1 MVEIN
6 ENLLL
11 KIEEALISK
20 QVPHK
25 NRSFSA
31 FSMLSKEYGLTISFS
46 SPEAKLIDE
55 WFSQRVKSS
64 ATKIGSLY
72 ESCFYY
78 DCEFWKIS
86 IPIHY
91 GTIDLSPIDG
101 LIDMPTNI
109 KTRLLS
115 DPDMAI
121 SYYMHW
127 ANVYD
132 ISSFISNRA
141 LDKNSKNYS
150 NELFLAANE
159 ELMSA
164 TSAILG
170 HRVNT
175 RAAMQLRMA
184 TEMFLKSYLILKH
197 NADLKTAR
205 KYNHNI
211 LELYNRLCV
220 LESISPD
227 KEIIKVIMEFPDISD
242 RYENS
247 THISETSIFQMY
259 ELSISLAA
267 LRVREETDLD
277 TRKQIIGALNQHP
290 AHPTHT

>member
-1 MVEIN
+1 MLV
-6 ENLLL
+6 
-11 KIEEALISK
+11 SK
-20 QVPHK
+20 QIPHK
-25 NRSFSA
+25 RRSFEA
-31 FSMLSKEYGLTISFS
+31 FSILSKEYGLTINFS
-46 SPEAKLIDE
+46 SPEATLINE

-86 IPIHY
+86 IPIHF
-91 GTIDLSPIDG
+91 GTIDLSPVDG
-101 LIDMPTNI
+101 LIDMPSNI
-109 KTRLLS
+109 KKRLLNE
-115 DPDMAI
+115 PLMAI
-121 SYYMHW
+121 RYYIHW
-127 ANVYD
+127 ANIYD
-132 ISSFISNRA
+132 LSLFISNGA
-141 LDKNSKNYS
+141 LDKHFKNDS

-175 RAAMQLRMA
+175 RSAMQLRMA

-197 NADLKTAR
+197 NADLKTAK
-205 KYNHNI
+205 KYSHNI
-211 LELYNRLCV
+211 RELYNRICT
-220 LESISPD
+220 LENISPD
-227 KEIIKVIMEFPDISD
+227 KEIIKVIMKFPDISD

-247 THISETSIFQMY
+247 THISETSIFEMY

-277 TRKQIIGALNQHP
+277 TRKQIIDALNLHP
-290 AHPTHT
+290 VYPPHT